1 MNLHD
6 YDITTMAE
14 EAGREKGRVEGIEE
28 ARIEAAK
35 KLLRMKLGTHEQIA
49 QAQNLP
55 LKKVQELAEEIAT
68 EKNTIQKEE

>member
-6 YDITTMAE
+6 YDITTMAK
-14 EAGREKGRVEGIEE
+14 EAGIEE

-35 KLLRMKLGTHEQIA
+35 NLLRMNAISHEQIA

-55 LKKVQELAEEIAT
+55 LKKILELAEEIAS
-68 EKNTIQKEE
+68 ENKSANA